1 MALETLPMVPRAER
15 MLRSQLSSQ
24 NPPRAV
30 PGARWA
36 VLVLTW
42 LALFRKGSVSCSVAW
57 GAFVTVRLSFPLPPC
72 FCLGLVALPAHGL
85 SSEHLAQALQPH
97 GWQPRPPMVRPI
109 AWIRRKRKVALR
121 NLKRARQIRI
131 RRTRTRPHLVR
142 WAEFRHSFGKAT
154 LCDFLFY
161 MLDTQSTGALGH
173 TELMEFAMLT
183 GFRMDLRQLH
193 REIDDILDAYGSTHA
208 GRFPTRKICMLNFRR
223 LLSRTE
229 KLHMHKAEI
238 RRTIRYSS
246 FLYPE
251 VSGPRLQTEEWR
263 SLKHMRIREESM
275 TWGTGIIW
283 HKDLYRSPRL
293 HPVYFE
299 TI

>member
-1 MALETLPMVPRAER
+1 
-15 MLRSQLSSQ
+15 
-24 NPPRAV
+24 
-30 PGARWA
+30 
-36 VLVLTW
+36 
-42 LALFRKGSVSCSVAW
+42 
-57 GAFVTVRLSFPLPPC
+57 
-72 FCLGLVALPAHGL
+72 
-85 SSEHLAQALQPH
+85 
-97 GWQPRPPMVRPI
+97 MVRPI

-173 TELMEFAMLT
+173 TELIEFAMLT

-223 LLSRTE
+223 LLSRAE
-229 KLHMHKAEI
+229 KLHMTKAEI

-246 FLYPE
+246 YLYSE